1 MINSFL
7 KILTSIQI
15 VEECLHY
22 SISAGGNSGHV
33 YVLLRV
39 LKYLKKDNPCPNTF
53 FLLLTGK
60 MRMKEKAI
68 LC

>member
-1 MINSFL
+1 ME
-7 KILTSIQI
+7 KIIHEAHQW
-15 VEECLHY
+15 CLHY
-22 SISAGGNSGHV
+22 SISAGGSSGHV

-39 LKYLKKDNPCPNTF
+39 FKYLKKDNPRPNTF

-60 MRMKEKAI
+60 MKMKEKVI